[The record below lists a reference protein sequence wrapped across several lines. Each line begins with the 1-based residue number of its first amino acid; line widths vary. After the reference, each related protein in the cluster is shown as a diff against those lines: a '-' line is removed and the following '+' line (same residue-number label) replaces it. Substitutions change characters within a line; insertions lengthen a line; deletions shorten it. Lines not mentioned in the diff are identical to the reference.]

1 MHTYAMEMEVETNT
15 TKSTK
20 PCWFLTIPHETH
32 DIIASFLI
40 FDDIESEQEF
50 IERTKKIKIDHIP
63 ESYLK
68 HFLFSFTSF
77 NIFSGYCP
85 NNTTIAILI
94 NQTLIIIDK
103 KNNQKLYTEQL
114 NTKFSSKIAI
124 SHDANIFAT
133 INLEWDFP
141 KSGFTEVMHYKNIL
155 SIKNIISQ
163 KTKIYDIPDSLS
175 VPSQDSYP
183 AIAFNKQ
190 GTHIILHG
198 NDYSKITDD
207 SMYAYKD
214 PIQHH
219 MIFPL
224 TVNTPDQSADNK
236 KTLEK
241 YFKQQ
246 MICKNFSK

>member
-1 MHTYAMEMEVETNT
+1 MEMEVETNT

-20 PCWFLTIPHETH
+20 PCWFLKIPHETH

-63 ESYLK
+63 KNYLK

-94 NQTLIIIDK
+94 NQTLIILNK

-114 NTKFSSKIAI
+114 NTESPSKIAI
-124 SHDANIFAT
+124 SRNMNMFAT
-133 INLEWDFP
+133 INKEWDSSR
-141 KSGFTEVMHYKNIL
+141 SGFTEVMRYKTVL
-155 SIKNIISQ
+155 SIKNITSQ
-163 KTKIYDIPDSLS
+163 KTECHTVPDYFIIPSAS
-175 VPSQDSYP
+175 EYP

-190 GTHIILHG
+190 GTHIILHS
-198 NDYSKITDD
+198 NNYNKITDD
-207 SMYAYKD
+207 SIYAYKN

-224 TVNTPDQSADNK
+224 TVNTPDQSTDNK

-241 YFKQQ
+241 YFRQQ
-246 MICKNFSK
+246 MVCKNFIT